1 MICLRTS
8 KSVSIKDAVDK
19 GGTELLSSLLFFA
32 DEREEVVYYMERV
45 SSRLATVE
53 LSVRTVRN
61 QPQEE
66 CLHQVNVLIDKLI
79 NSQDMI
85 MSRQVCQ
92 VYLNTCTDD
101 AKTDALETM
110 PIDKK
115 FENALLGC
123 TLDDQKETKKRL
135 TALMIYFNK
144 RTVCE

>member
-1 MICLRTS
+1 MQFESSGKRIKTCACLT
-8 KSVSIKDAVDK
+8 
-19 GGTELLSSLLFFA
+19 

-53 LSVRTVRN
+53 LAVRTVRN
-61 QPQEE
+61 PHQEE
-66 CLHQVNVLIDKLI
+66 CLHLVNIQIDNLI

-85 MSRQVCQ
+85 MSRQLCQ
-92 VYLNTCTDD
+92 MYLNACSEEREPI
-101 AKTDALETM
+101 ET
-110 PIDKK
+110 DKK

-135 TALMIYFNK
+135 NALMTYFNK